1 MSIADAPWSVAW
13 SGEQAFRLQ
22 PSQDFPGMV
31 ELDQKQAPGVG
42 EPLFAAVHVTRQR
55 RGMVDLLCH
64 VCGEPTAP
72 GDRYIFPVASGGLVT
87 LHDGT
92 QQYGCNVPPIHLART
107 ARALADCPH
116 LSRLAERPLRCSQDD
131 GRVIYRTDVTPGLEA
146 LAATL
151 PQDQEVVF
159 SCYRLY
165 GPEFTATVVAARNA
179 WDELTRSS
187 AKSPRRADQEPGAGS
202 APRTARV
209 RPSRPRGGR
218 RAMLHGA

>member
-1 MSIADAPWSVAW
+1 MGREAKMETPEAPWSVAW

-22 PSQDFPGMV
+22 PSRDFPGLM

-64 VCGEPTAP
+64 VCGKPTTP

-87 LHDGT
+87 LHDGS
-92 QQYGCNVPPIHLART
+92 QQYGCNVPPIHHACT
-107 ARALADCPH
+107 TRALGACPH
-116 LSRLAERPLRCSQDD
+116 LSRLAEQPLRCTGDD
-131 GRVIYRTDVTPGLEA
+131 GRLIHRTDVTPGLEA

-151 PQDQEVVF
+151 PKGVEVVF

-165 GPEFTATVVAARNA
+165 GADFTRAVIAARA
-179 WDELTRSS
+179 EWDRLTRSRRQS
-187 AKSPRRADQEPGAGS
+187 AS
-202 APRTARV
+202 
-209 RPSRPRGGR
+209 
-218 RAMLHGA
+218 